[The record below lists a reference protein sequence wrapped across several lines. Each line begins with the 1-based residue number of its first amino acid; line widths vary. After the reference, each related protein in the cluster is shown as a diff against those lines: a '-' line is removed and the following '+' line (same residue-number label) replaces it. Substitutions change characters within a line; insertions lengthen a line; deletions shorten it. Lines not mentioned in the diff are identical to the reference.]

1 MLNNQGGGTHPLK
14 KYTHPGEHH
23 QLDMLA
29 KNRVT
34 PGQYTPLKAVAN
46 INNLDNINLTKLK
59 MSRTRITL

>member
-23 QLDMLA
+23 QLDTLA

-34 PGQYTPLKAVAN
+34 PGRYTPWKRLQ
-46 INNLDNINLTKLK
+46 T
-59 MSRTRITL
+59 